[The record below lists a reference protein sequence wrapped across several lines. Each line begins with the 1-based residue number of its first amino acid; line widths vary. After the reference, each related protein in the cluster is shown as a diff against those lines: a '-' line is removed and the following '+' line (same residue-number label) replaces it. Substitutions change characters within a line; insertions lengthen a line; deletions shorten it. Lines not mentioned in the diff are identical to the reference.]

1 MGFQRGIQKEFSK
14 GFSKFFFFFKK
25 NERFFFSKGFCFCF
39 LRFFFKV
46 YVFFAKLGN
55 HATRLKVRC
64 AQWMMRAV
72 LSWSDLGPRRLC
84 TRRMSLSCL
93 LQQAVMWPTVQQHYK
108 GSTSTPPR
116 VARLCQIREAS
127 LVALRKF
134 PKNLRLLTWVKKFD
148 LSNPPYFYPMNLQS
162 FSSPLYHLQGELVSL
177 SSVPILKHRSQSVES
192 FTSQRFRPNSH
203 SNFTSVLNLW
213 HRQQFLE
220 IPNLEWRRISCEC
233 VSSCDSLFVSL
244 PLRALCCC
252 LSLEVYRGW

>member
-39 LRFFFKV
+39 LR
-46 YVFFAKLGN
+46 KLGN

-72 LSWSDLGPRRLC
+72 LSWSDFGPRRLC

-93 LQQAVMWPTVQQHYK
+93 LQQAVMWPTVQGFNKHA
-108 GSTSTPPR
+108 SSR
-116 VARLCQIREAS
+116 REAVS
-127 LVALRKF
+127 DSRGVQRIS
-134 PKNLRLLTWVKKFD
+134 KKSTLAHVCRSFD
-148 LSNPPYFYPMNLQS
+148 LSNPPYSYPMTCRVTRRHCTTCKVN
-162 FSSPLYHLQGELVSL
+162 SSRSAQYPYQASISICGIVHVPAL
-177 SSVPILKHRSQSVES
+177 SSQYHS
-192 FTSQRFRPNSH
+192 NSH
-203 SNFTSVLNLW
+203 QSWLMTSSAVS
-213 HRQQFLE
+213 E

-252 LSLEVYRGW
+252 LLSRVSGMIAQSLSG